1 MLRRS
6 ISSGTLG
13 IRLLQVDKEMPGA
26 SWVEIPKSTFAIRR
40 NSEKDSR
47 CQIEV
52 DVFFNYMKSHPC
64 EGEWNKVAPLRILSF
79 DIECAGRKGHFP
91 EVRQVLTTRVLSCPF
106 SKHEGVHHSVAPPQ
120 AFRGGQFLQH
130 ISSVWHAFVCPI
142 GDGVVRCL

>member
-1 MLRRS
+1 MLSFGRGLGCGPLGVLRCS

-13 IRLLQVDKEMPGA
+13 IRLLQVDKEMAGA

-91 EVRQVLTTRVLSCPF
+91 EVRQVLTRHRCYRARFPSTR
-106 SKHEGVHHSVAPPQ
+106 EYTIQ
-120 AFRGGQFLQH
+120 
-130 ISSVWHAFVCPI
+130 
-142 GDGVVRCL
+142 